1 MFAIEKYYRM
11 QMRCENDSTSR
22 QILRTAL
29 TDSFERSSSEL
40 SSIRRSSAF
49 GLKKDRVVHID
60 PGLLT
65 NEQLL
70 EAQGGRRRTL
80 ERLLIEPG
88 ALNEKPRAVFKEKG
102 RWFLDSAHIKIS
114 VSFENKRH
122 HNFFCYR
129 Y

>member
-1 MFAIEKYYRM
+1 M